1 MLAQDTSIISLN
13 TLKLHKNQP
22 AALRHLVTGQPLF
35 HEGDVPSYLYEI
47 VSGTVKVSKCTA
59 GGRSLILNFFIAGD
73 VIGLTLMDRYAYSAV
88 ALEPVTVRCVSRRR
102 LESDMESEGSS
113 ARQLLTLACAEIEAL
128 QSHLLLVSL
137 LDPRGRLA
145 AFLCRLAERQDDTSD
160 IHLPMT
166 QREIAEH
173 LALTPETVCRVLRQF
188 RESGWIDM
196 PDCHK
201 VVLRNHHA
209 LEQLAEDDEG

>member
-1 MLAQDTSIISLN
+1 MLAQDASIASTNI
-13 TLKLHKNQP
+13 LKLRQNQP
-22 AALRHLVTGQPLF
+22 AAVRHMATGQPLF
-35 HEGDVPSYLYEI
+35 HEGDATTYMYEV
-47 VSGTVKVSKCTA
+47 VSGTVKISKCTA
-59 GGRSLILNFFIAGD
+59 GGKSLILDFVMAGD
-73 VIGLTLMDRYAYSAV
+73 MIGLTLADGYAYSAV

-102 LESDMESEGSS
+102 LESDMASDSNS
-113 ARQLLTLACAEIEAL
+113 ARQLLALACDEIEAL
-128 QSHLLLVSL
+128 QSHLLRISL

-145 AFLCRLAERQDDTSD
+145 AFLCRLAERQDDAAY

-166 QREIAEH
+166 QRDIAEH

-201 VVLRNHHA
+201 VVLRDHQA
-209 LEQLAEDDEG
+209 LEQLADDDAD